1 MSKFIRDNQLDNYNK
16 DEEKMIRQNKQ
27 KKMKRFKDFEESKNK
42 INKRD

>member
-27 KKMKRFKDFEESKNK
+27 KKMKCFKDFEESKNK